1 MFTDVVIDTARS
13 GEVITVPASAV
24 IDSGNRQ
31 VAIVQV
37 AKGQFKARE
46 LKLGRRGAG
55 FVEVLEG
62 LSEGELV
69 VTRANFLIDA
79 ESNLQAALTALTSAE
94 GSAQ

>member
-1 MFTDVVIDTARS
+1 MR
-13 GEVITVPASAV
+13 PL
-24 IDSGNRQ
+24 
-31 VAIVQV
+31 VQ
-37 AKGQFKARE
+37 
-46 LKLGRRGAG
+46 GRRGVG

-79 ESNLQAALTALTSAE
+79 ESNLQAALTALTSAD